1 METEL
6 FNIIKNGSFPLPLI
20 VWIMLFITILVIIIA
35 LFIYVYS
42 IVMYDSSK
50 TITTTMTILTIL
62 GLAML
67 SWPVV
72 SSAKDLSFSQN
83 WNHIVNQQSTKDLNQ
98 DLSNEMKNHPIL
110 KQALVQNDY
119 PEITKNFF
127 NKKLLST
134 LREISPCL
142 WFYEN
147 KYSTYV
153 GRSNNNITFHFNT
166 HTEND
171 RVFGSDQQYPFNL
184 YNSKFDTKFDIE
196 FTKNSNKINIT
207 PRDVTTARLVKIEEK
222 LNDKKIKLKDES
234 INVKKNTDDALVLTA
249 LTTDNKIIKITANNS
264 IDITI
269 N

>member
-1 METEL
+1 MDTEL
-6 FNIIKNGSFPLPLI
+6 FNIINNGSFPLPLI
-20 VWIMLFITILVIIIA
+20 LWIVLFIIILGFTLA
-35 LFIYVYS
+35 MFEYVYDV
-42 IVMYDSSK
+42 IMYDSTR
-50 TITTTMTILTIL
+50 TIATTMTILTVL
-62 GLAML
+62 GLALL

-72 SSAKDLSFSQN
+72 FAAKSLSFSQN
-83 WNHIVNQQSTKDLNQ
+83 WNHVVNQQSTKDLNQ

-110 KQALVQNDY
+110 KQALVQNDH
-119 PEITKNFF
+119 PKITKNFF

-134 LREISPCL
+134 LNEISPSL
-142 WFYEN
+142 FIYEN
-147 KYSTYV
+147 RYSTYV

-171 RVFGSDQQYPFNL
+171 RVFGSDEQYPFNL
-184 YNSKFDTKFDIE
+184 YNSTFDTKFDIE

-249 LTTDNKIIKITANNS
+249 LTTDNKIIKITASNS

>member
-1 METEL
+1 MGTEL
-6 FNIIKNGSFPLPLI
+6 FNIINNGSFPLSLI
-20 VWIMLFITILVIIIA
+20 LWLIIFIIILGFTLA
-35 LFIYVYS
+35 MFAYVYDA
-42 IVMYDSSK
+42 IMYDSDRA
-50 TITTTMTILTIL
+50 IATTMIILTVL
-62 GLAML
+62 GLALL

-72 SSAKDLSFSQN
+72 SAAKSLSFSQN
-83 WNHIVNQQSTKDLNQ
+83 WNHVVNQQSTKDLNQ
-98 DLSNEMKNHPIL
+98 DLSNEMRNHPIL
-110 KQALVQNDY
+110 KQALVQNDH

-134 LREISPCL
+134 LREISPSL
-142 WFYEN
+142 FIFEN

-171 RVFGSDQQYPFNL
+171 RVFGSDEQYPFNL
-184 YNSKFDTKFDIE
+184 YNSKFNTKFDIE

-222 LNDKKIKLKDES
+222 LNDKKIKLKDKS
-234 INVKKNTDDALVLTA
+234 INVKKNTDDTLILTA
-249 LTTDNKIIKITANNS
+249 LTTDNKIIKITAGNS